1 MSDNQLLKLSSEL
14 QSEFALDTQ
23 IIANQTIELLTEFYP
38 MYINGDEVNETNV
51 ENDTA
56 GILNSLQFYK
66 IDSCTIE
73 KTEDIAKFLNEK
85 MQKFISAL
93 YSIGISF
100 CYGVKSD
107 GNKCDL
113 VIGISGNTNSRLA
126 KKVIEGLLSGI
137 NLIDCKDDFH
147 FKNSNT
153 HFGMING
160 IPSLLIDNRLQKFDL
175 SSVIKALN
183 GEKFTVLI
191 MAKPISGQVLQSKK
205 STAIQ
210 IRDNCMSIS
219 KRNVSRQQ
227 NITRTENEAFSNGTQ
242 SNINVN
248 VNGGAIGLATG
259 AGIGLAVG
267 GPGGAIIGGGIG
279 MLVGQSV
286 SGGYS
291 KGISDSYSKSIS
303 EAISEGGSMSLDIQ
317 NGFAIELM
325 KLADNCLE
333 RLKLGHNTGFWQ
345 TSLTYSADNK
355 MARDLIQGCIYGEIA
370 KPNPELL
377 PPRIYQLANED
388 LSYAIRE
395 QHVLIPKGLFSE
407 ENSSTSICSYISS
420 QELSAICAIPQ
431 ENSPAFE
438 LKEGTFYPLI
448 APNVADRSKI
458 EIGNICDGERAL
470 TNISFSFS
478 NEDLNKH
485 TFVCGITGSG
495 KTNTVKEILRKSGK
509 PFLVI
514 ESAKKEYRNL
524 KAKNNNI
531 VVYTLG
537 KPEINCPQINP
548 FYILPGISP
557 QMHIDLLKD
566 LFNASFSF
574 YGPMPYIL
582 EKCLHNIYTKK
593 GWNLTLGYHP
603 YLVNKKSQLDLFDAS
618 IIAEKYSNSTH
629 TYIFPT
635 MSDLKE
641 EIENYILHELEYDGE
656 MSGNIKTAIKTR
668 LESLCVGAK
677 GYMYNTTNVLN
688 WTDIL
693 ASKCVFEME
702 GLADDSDKA
711 FSVGLLV
718 IFISEQRQV
727 EKEIEQNTDA
737 ELKHLLVIE
746 EAHRLLKNVE
756 TEKTS
761 ENMGNPK
768 GKAVEHFT
776 NMIAEMRSYG
786 QGVIIAEQIPTKI
799 APDVIKNT
807 SNKIV
812 HRIVSADDQAVISNS
827 ICIPTEKGIYL
838 GVQKTGYALC
848 HKEGMSLPVSVKV
861 SRVENCLI
869 KDADLYMRDVAE
881 RFESINESAVSDALG
896 KIFELK
902 SIPLLANLMISN
914 YEVCYQAISLTK
926 ELLFKKSKENNV
938 SFISGTNGKDT
949 ISLLLSKSILKIVTW
964 GVFSNNEV
972 IDSKISDALIET
984 IKSPHE
990 SAIINLKDVLSTFYS
1005 EDTKK
1010 RGINIIVELVFN
1022 YYYSQN
1028 QSDVNLNDIISQ
1040 WFVVNDEDTINE
1052 IINCVMK
1059 RGCAIGA

>member
-1 MSDNQLLKLSSEL
+1 MSDNQLSKLPTEL
-14 QSEFALDTQ
+14 QNEFASDTQ
-23 IIANQTIELLTEFYP
+23 IIANQTIKLLSEFNP
-38 MYINGDEVNETNV
+38 MYLNGDELNQNNV

-56 GILNSLQFYK
+56 GVLNSLQFYK

-93 YSIGISF
+93 YSVGVAF
-100 CYGVKSD
+100 CYGVTSD
-107 GNKCDL
+107 ADKCNLVLGIGGNE
-113 VIGISGNTNSRLA
+113 NSNLA
-126 KKVIEGLLSGI
+126 KRIIEGLLSGI
-137 NLIDCKDDFH
+137 KLSNCEKDFR
-147 FKNSNT
+147 FENTNT
-153 HFGMING
+153 HYGMING
-160 IPSLLIDNRLQKFDL
+160 IPSLLIDNNLQKFDL

-183 GEKFTVLI
+183 GEKFTMLVI
-191 MAKPISGQVLQSKK
+191 AKPVSTQTLQNKMGM
-205 STAIQ
+205 AIQ
-210 IRDNCMSIS
+210 IRDNCMAIS

-227 NITRTENEAFSNGTQ
+227 NITRAENETFTNGSQ
-242 SNINVN
+242 NNINVN
-248 VNGGAIGLATG
+248 VNGGAIGAGIGILVGGPNGAIIG
-259 AGIGLAVG
+259 AGIGTL
-267 GPGGAIIGGGIG
+267 I
-279 MLVGQSV
+279 GQSV
-286 SGGYS
+286 SVGHS
-291 KGISDSYSKSIS
+291 KGNSESYSKSIS

-333 RLKLGHNTGFWQ
+333 RLKLGQNTGFWE
-345 TSLTYSADNK
+345 TTVTYSADNK
-355 MARDLIQGCIYGEIA
+355 IARDIIQGCIYGEIA

-377 PPRIYQLANED
+377 PPRIYKLSNED
-388 LSYAIRE
+388 LCSPIKD
-395 QHVLIPKGLFSE
+395 QHVLIPKGLLTNQ
-407 ENSSTSICSYISS
+407 NSNISICSYISS
-420 QELSAICAIPQ
+420 QELSAICTIPQ
-431 ENSPAFE
+431 DNSPAFE
-438 LKEGTFYPLI
+438 LKEGSFYPLI
-448 APNVADRSKI
+448 ASNVVDNYRI
-458 EIGNICDGERAL
+458 QIGNVCDGERPL
-470 TNISFSFS
+470 TNIGFSLS
-478 NEDLNKH
+478 SKDLNKH

-495 KTNTVKEILRKSGK
+495 KTNTVKEILLKASK
-509 PFLVI
+509 PFCVI

-524 KAKNNNI
+524 KAKDSDI
-531 VVYTLG
+531 LVYTLG

-618 IIAEKYSNSTH
+618 NIAEKYKAAAH
-629 TYIFPT
+629 KYIFPT
-635 MSDLKE
+635 MGDLKD

-677 GYMYNTTNVLN
+677 GYMYNTTNILN
-688 WTDIL
+688 WKDL
-693 ASKCVFEME
+693 LSSKCVFEME

-711 FSVGLLV
+711 FSVGLLI
-718 IFISEQRQV
+718 IFISEQRRV
-727 EKEIEQNTDA
+727 EKEIEQNTEI

-812 HRIVSADDQAVISNS
+812 HRIVSVDDQTVISNS

-861 SRVENCLI
+861 TKIEDSLI
-869 KDADLYMRDVAE
+869 KDADLYINGVTE
-881 RFESINESAVSDALG
+881 RFESINESSVSDVLG
-896 KIFELK
+896 ELIELK
-902 SIPLLANLMISN
+902 SIPLLVNLLISDCK
-914 YEVCYQAISLTK
+914 VCYEAISLTK
-926 ELLFKKSKENNV
+926 DLLSKKAKENNI
-938 SFISGTNGKDT
+938 SFISGTNGKDI
-949 ISLLLSKSILKIVTW
+949 ISLLLFKAIMKKLTW
-964 GVFSNNEV
+964 GVFSNNEF
-972 IDSKISDALIET
+972 IDLETTNLLLET
-984 IKSPHE
+984 IKLPHE
-990 SAIINLKDVLSTFYS
+990 DTIKNLKEVLSIFYC
-1005 EDTKK
+1005 EDAKK
-1010 RGINIIVELVFN
+1010 RGINIITELVFN
-1022 YYYSQN
+1022 YYNSLD
-1028 QSDVNLNDIISQ
+1028 QSKVSLTDIIPQ
-1040 WFVVNDEDTINE
+1040 WFVINNDETIDE
-1052 IINCVMK
+1052 ISNFIMK
-1059 RGCAIGA
+1059 RGVTNGD